1 MPFIRPGTVNG
12 QISRRH
18 INHVIPIIHLD
29 SIVGDELV
37 YYILIF
43 HLFPSIVLLES
54 APSRQHVNIPGYV
67 LQE

>member
-18 INHVIPIIHLD
+18 IDHVIPVIHFNRIID
-29 SIVGDELV
+29 DKLV

-54 APSRQHVNIPGYV
+54 APSRLFSNSASYA
-67 LQE
+67 LLE

>member
-18 INHVIPIIHLD
+18 IDHVIPVIHFDRIID
-29 SIVGDELV
+29 DKLV
-37 YYILIF
+37 YCILIF

-54 APSRQHVNIPGYV
+54 APNRQHVNIPGYV